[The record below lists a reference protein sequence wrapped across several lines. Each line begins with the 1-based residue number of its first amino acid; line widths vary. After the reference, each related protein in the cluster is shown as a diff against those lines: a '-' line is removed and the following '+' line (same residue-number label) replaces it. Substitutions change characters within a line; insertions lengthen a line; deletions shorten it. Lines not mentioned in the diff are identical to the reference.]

1 MQKAVIFALLL
12 FTPCLL
18 ALPALPLGL
27 GGGDKGGSAL
37 PLGNSKGGKSDC
49 KIVGGLLDGDLKVV
63 FQVLGL
69 DANLDGIVGDLVSLI
84 RCVLE
89 KVIQILQ
96 KLLPKLNTT
105 QLDKLTKLLA
115 NPEMTKSEILQ
126 TIDGWIAGEPI
137 ELQEFYNQTV
147 TDVEDKAEATLNTLI
162 DISNGISPEL
172 GDLVKKISD
181 IVLDDVITLLHENE
195 AIGKLVSDLL
205 GDVDKLADKLLKN
218 LDNLL
223 CSLLNGLGLD
233 GLLDL
238 TGLQLLDGLIKK
250 GGLLGLVADLLNSIL
265 GGDGNGILGQLLG
278 GSLLGGGKSG
288 GLPLPL

>member
-18 ALPALPLGL
+18 ALPALPLVGGLTGGDKSGSSGALSLPL
-27 GGGDKGGSAL
+27 GGG
-37 PLGNSKGGKSDC
+37 NKGGKSDC
-49 KIVGGLLDGDLKVV
+49 KIVGGLLDGDLKIV

-69 DANLDGIVGDLVSLI
+69 DANLDGIVGDLVALI

-126 TIDGWIAGEPI
+126 TIDGWIEGEPV
-137 ELQEFYNQTV
+137 ELREFYNQTV

-162 DISNGISPEL
+162 DIANGISPEL
-172 GDLVKKISD
+172 GNLVKELS
-181 IVLDDVITLLHENE
+181 V
-195 AIGKLVSDLL
+195 
-205 GDVDKLADKLLKN
+205 
-218 LDNLL
+218 
-223 CSLLNGLGLD
+223 
-233 GLLDL
+233 
-238 TGLQLLDGLIKK
+238 
-250 GGLLGLVADLLNSIL
+250 SIL
-265 GGDGNGILGQLLG
+265 KIIF
-278 GSLLGGGKSG
+278 
-288 GLPLPL
+288 